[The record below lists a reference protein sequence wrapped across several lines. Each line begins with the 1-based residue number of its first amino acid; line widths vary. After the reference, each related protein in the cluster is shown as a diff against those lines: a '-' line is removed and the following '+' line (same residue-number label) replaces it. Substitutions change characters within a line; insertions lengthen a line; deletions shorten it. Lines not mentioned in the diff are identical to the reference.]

1 MAELT
6 EEQKQKRRDNLA
18 KARAARKSRATAAP
32 SGDADGADGALL
44 SASVAELDQ
53 FLAEARPVLDDAAAE
68 RRRRL
73 LADLD
78 PEIAALVS
86 DEQLAQIEA
95 EERAKAKATRV
106 AQALKDARAVAHQ
119 QALIEND
126 LIPADRLRS
135 EAEKR
140 RMMEPVTFEVHVPS
154 GGAGDPRRAPAG
166 FTVDGFRYQ
175 NGRRYTRPRHIFESL
190 QEMHYRVHLA
200 EVRFSTLNQQ
210 EKGNS
215 APEVLARTIPRFE
228 VA

>member
-1 MAELT
+1 MPLSDEHKAKMAEG
-6 EEQKQKRRDNLA
+6 RR
-18 KARAARKSRATAAP
+18 KAALARKERRATAAP
-32 SGDADGADGALL
+32 SGTTDSADEALL
-44 SASVAELDQ
+44 RAPIAEL
-53 FLAEARPVLDDAAAE
+53 VLDEVRPALDEVAAA

-154 GGAGDPRRAPAG
+154 GGAGDPRLAPAG

-175 NGRRYTRPRHIFESL
+175 NGRRYTRPRHVFDSL
-190 QEMHYRVHLA
+190 QETHYRVHLA